1 MTKTS
6 YPEFATVNGVV
17 VATLPP
23 SKHGFCPSCGCDLDG
38 GGIWLHFFHSLQI
51 DGYWLDED
59 GGYLSCGSRRKLT
72 PEEAMVAADDVAE
85 SYGAD
90 RTNGRW
96 GRAIGIVMND
106 RASEHACPDC
116 GEIWNTYTGQLTGE
130 NLKDLTH
137 NG

>member
-6 YPEFATVNGVV
+6 YPECAVVNGAV
-17 VATLPP
+17 VAALPP
-23 SKHGFCPSCGCDLDG
+23 PVHGCCPSCGADLDG

-59 GGYLSCGSRRKLT
+59 GNYISDGLRRLLLLAST
-72 PEEAMVAADDVAE
+72 FAAADDVSK

-90 RTNGRW
+90 RAKGRW
-96 GRAIGIVMND
+96 GRAIGIVTND

-116 GEIWNTYTGQLTGE
+116 GVIWNTYTGQLTGE